1 MKVATFIFF
10 SFKHGMIEMVII
22 MKKILIVEDD
32 ESIADSLKEML
43 ENRDY
48 IVEVSYSKKE
58 TLEKLN
64 EYIDLILLDIQLPDG
79 NGISLCKEIKEKYEM
94 PIIFLSCLND
104 EETIVRGLNEG
115 GDDYVC
121 KPFGIKELCARIEC
135 NLRKVTKQQGVYYID
150 DLIIDTLKH
159 KVFKDNKELE
169 LSTIIFAD
177 EPTGNLDAKSSKEVV
192 DLLKIAQRKYHETVI
207 LVTMIKKLPLLL
219 IVLLRLKMEKLFK
232 IQIIFKY
239 VYLWFN

>member
-10 SFKHGMIEMVII
+10 SFNHGMIEMVII
-22 MKKILIVEDD
+22 MKKILILEDD

-207 LVTMIKKLPLLL
+207 LVTHD
-219 IVLLRLKMEKLFK
+219 
-232 IQIIFKY
+232 Q
-239 VYLWFN
+239 

>member
-135 NLRKVTKQQGVYYID
+135 NLRKVTTQQGVYYID

-207 LVTMIKKLPLLL
+207 LVTHDQEIAS
-219 IVLLRLKMEKLFK
+219 IADRVITIEDGK
-232 IQIIFKY
+232 IIQDTNHI
-239 VYLWFN
+239 

>member
-1 MKVATFIFF
+1 MTVATFIFF

-207 LVTMIKKLPLLL
+207 LVTHDQEIAS
-219 IVLLRLKMEKLFK
+219 IADRVITIEDGK
-232 IQIIFKY
+232 IIQDTNHI
-239 VYLWFN
+239 

>member
-79 NGISLCKEIKEKYEM
+79 NGIDLCKEIKEKYEM

-207 LVTMIKKLPLLL
+207 LVTHDQEIAS
-219 IVLLRLKMEKLFK
+219 IADRVITIEDGK
-232 IQIIFKY
+232 IIQDTNHI
-239 VYLWFN
+239 

>member
-10 SFKHGMIEMVII
+10 SFKHCMIEMVII

-207 LVTMIKKLPLLL
+207 LVTHDQEIAS
-219 IVLLRLKMEKLFK
+219 IADRVITIEDGK
-232 IQIIFKY
+232 IIQDTNHI
-239 VYLWFN
+239 

>member
-1 MKVATFIFF
+1 
-10 SFKHGMIEMVII
+10 

-207 LVTMIKKLPLLL
+207 LVTHDQEIAS
-219 IVLLRLKMEKLFK
+219 IADRVITIEDGK
-232 IQIIFKY
+232 IIQDTNHI
-239 VYLWFN
+239 

>member
-32 ESIADSLKEML
+32 ECIADSLKEML

-207 LVTMIKKLPLLL
+207 LVTHDQEIAS
-219 IVLLRLKMEKLFK
+219 IADRVITIEDGK
-232 IQIIFKY
+232 IIQDTNHI
-239 VYLWFN
+239 

>member
-22 MKKILIVEDD
+22 MKKILILEDD

-207 LVTMIKKLPLLL
+207 LVTHDQEIAS
-219 IVLLRLKMEKLFK
+219 IADRVITIEDGK
-232 IQIIFKY
+232 IIQDTNHI
-239 VYLWFN
+239 

>member
-1 MKVATFIFF
+1 MKVCTFIFF
-10 SFKHGMIEMVII
+10 SFNHDMIKAVIV

-32 ESIADSLKEML
+32 QSIASSLKEML
-43 ENRDY
+43 EKKGY
-48 IVEVSYSKKE
+48 FIEIAESKKE
-58 TLEKLN
+58 TLKKVN
-64 EYIDLILLDIQLPDG
+64 EYVDLILLDIQLPDG
-79 NGISLCKEIKEKYEM
+79 NGIDLCKEIKEKYEI

-159 KVFKDNKELE
+159 KVFQDNKKQHWILTWE
-169 LSTIIFAD
+169 SGIFLLYPEEKD
-177 EPTGNLDAKSSKEVV
+177 DLMYSHVDIKSNEHWDKNGCF
-192 DLLKIAQRKYHETVI
+192 R
-207 LVTMIKKLPLLL
+207 
-219 IVLLRLKMEKLFK
+219 
-232 IQIIFKY
+232 
-239 VYLWFN
+239 N